1 MAENNP
7 IDLQLIVLEGGL
19 PAQLPRSLVKAMN
32 DPPATVFSLLLIWV
46 LERGWRRQRPVW
58 EPRKPALICPHCRPS
73 WRGAVEETVRGLA
86 GNAPGRGAGWTRWAT
101 PLPSSPLMPH
111 QPQHPAPGSSG
122 VSSVLKR
129 DQSNIQTQRQP
140 RRLRLGVQAEERED
154 QCVQGRGRAAG
165 RQG

>member
-32 DPPATVFSLLLIWV
+32 DPPASLLTPFNLGFRKRMEAAKASVGAQETSSPLPPLLSV
-46 LERGWRRQRPVW
+46 LERGHGRDSLGISWKCSQTRCW
-58 EPRKPALICPHCRPS
+58 LGTLGYAPAI
-73 WRGAVEETVRGLA
+73 
-86 GNAPGRGAGWTRWAT
+86 
-101 PLPSSPLMPH
+101 LPPMPH
-111 QPQHPAPGSSG
+111 QPRHPAPGSSG

-129 DQSNIQTQRQP
+129 DQISIQTQRQP

-154 QCVQGRGRAAG
+154 QCVQG
-165 RQG
+165 